1 LHAAALEPDLVS
13 ELHLEGAIASWR
25 HVVRQRPTHNQLI
38 NTVHGALRVYDL
50 PDLAALL
57 GKCLTINKEPK

>member
-1 LHAAALEPDLVS
+1 MTNE
-13 ELHLEGAIASWR
+13 
-25 HVVRQRPTHNQLI
+25 QRDPQLI